1 MSALTRDRRSARAAL
16 ADAAPNALTLCLVVA
31 GGAVFP
37 MAFAF
42 RLTGLA
48 LGLAAVVAVA
58 ALNYYTCA
66 LLIRAAALAHAR
78 AVAAGSPPHRGAL
91 SFEALA
97 KRTFGEAGATL
108 SRVALVAL
116 LFGTNCGGLAVI
128 AEAGGRALCGMGLV
142 RDCGVNGGG
151 IVSGD
156 GPFLLPNA
164 NAAGACAVAS
174 LTLVVLAPLCLM
186 RDITRLDRAG
196 ALGVVLLLALVVV
209 VVRRAVA
216 TNAPFATE
224 APMAFVLGRPNWE
237 CLQAFPVLGYALYVH
252 PVLLPMLAQM
262 VARAESTDEESLE
275 AEEAEAD
282 AEGGGSRLSGTST
295 ARRRNR
301 REEPGRRY
309 LGGRLRG
316 FDDADGSEDGDGTPF
331 VPGTPECVSGTPFV
345 SGTTPSVSVP
355 LLATP
360 ATTPR
365 AVRVARVSRRGV
377 VRVLIDGGADE
388 DASSDVFHDAEE
400 SLLGTRSGS
409 EASSVGYP
417 GDLASLTR
425 DGDGDGDG
433 DGDLDLSAA
442 VSRCASS
449 LETSVL
455 LSLGF
460 AVVAYALVGA
470 AGYATFGD
478 ATRDNVLLNLGS
490 PALDAAMA
498 VYQAICFPP
507 TFHSLRG
514 VAYALVDGGDA
525 DFPAPGAHAARVFA
539 TLAAAATVAATLPH
553 SERIFA
559 VTGAVGVAAV
569 CYAFPVAM
577 WVRVSGGGVGGGG
590 VESPRARTNRTAPA
604 AALAAGVALSALGLW
619 AALEDEEG

>member
-275 AEEAEAD
+275 AAEAD
-282 AEGGGSRLSGTST
+282 AEAEGGGSRLSGT
-295 ARRRNR
+295 ARRRNP
-301 REEPGRRY
+301 REEP
-309 LGGRLRG
+309 GRLRG

-331 VPGTPECVSGTPFV
+331 VSGTPEFVSGTPSV
-345 SGTTPSVSVP
+345 SGTPDVSVP

-433 DGDLDLSAA
+433 DLDLDLNLSAA

-525 DFPAPGAHAARVFA
+525 DFPGRGAHAARVFA
-539 TLAAAATVAATLPH
+539 MLAAAATVAATLPH

-590 VESPRARTNRTAPA
+590 FESPRARTDRTAPA

>member
-1 MSALTRDRRSARAAL
+1 MSSRPRDRRSARAAL

-91 SFEALA
+91 SFAVLA

-196 ALGVVLLLALVVV
+196 ALGVVLLLALVAV

-275 AEEAEAD
+275 AAEAD
-282 AEGGGSRLSGTST
+282 AEAEGGVSRLSGT
-295 ARRRNR
+295 ARRRNP
-301 REEPGRRY
+301 REEP
-309 LGGRLRG
+309 GRLRG

-331 VPGTPECVSGTPFV
+331 VSGTPEFVSGTPSV
-345 SGTTPSVSVP
+345 SGTPDVSVP

-525 DFPAPGAHAARVFA
+525 DFPGRGAHAARVFA
-539 TLAAAATVAATLPH
+539 MLAAAATVAATLPH

-590 VESPRARTNRTAPA
+590 VESPRARTDRTAPA